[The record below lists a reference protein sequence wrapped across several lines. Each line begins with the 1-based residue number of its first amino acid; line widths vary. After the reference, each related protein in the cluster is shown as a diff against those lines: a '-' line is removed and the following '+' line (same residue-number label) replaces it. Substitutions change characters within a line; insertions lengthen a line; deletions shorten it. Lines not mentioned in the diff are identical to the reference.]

1 MWLLCSILTRFLY
14 CNVHGLPM
22 HVQLQDNITLDNYEE
37 VLANLTG
44 AVRGAA
50 INEQE
55 QTTSNLAI
63 VAAAFAR
70 SAALVNEMTIIPN
83 PVSFALAIR
92 FLRS

>member
-1 MWLLCSILTRFLY
+1 
-14 CNVHGLPM
+14 M
-22 HVQLQDNITLDNYEE
+22 HIQLQANITLDNYGE
-37 VLANLTG
+37 VLASLSG

-55 QTTSNLAI
+55 QTTDNLAM

-83 PVSFALAIR
+83 TVSFLNNQVSKHVKTDLSTASYLFPLFR
-92 FLRS
+92 R

>member
-1 MWLLCSILTRFLY
+1 
-14 CNVHGLPM
+14 M

-44 AVRGAA
+44 AVGGAA

-70 SAALVNEMTIIPN
+70 SAALVNEMTIIPDT
-83 PVSFALAIR
+83 VSFALTIR
-92 FLRS
+92 FLIS